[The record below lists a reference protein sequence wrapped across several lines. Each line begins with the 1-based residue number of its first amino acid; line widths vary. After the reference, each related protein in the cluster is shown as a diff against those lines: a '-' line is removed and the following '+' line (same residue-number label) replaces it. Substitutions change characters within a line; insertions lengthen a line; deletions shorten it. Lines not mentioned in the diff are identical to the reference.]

1 MKKITLLL
9 LLFSMQLFFAQID
22 KISLEIESIVLSRT
36 EKPEDLKSVK
46 KFFENFSAAKP
57 AEIGDVLRDF
67 VGICFKSAV
76 DKSFSLIPA
85 KYSIDSPSETSRT
98 SYFNLNPIEKPIAEV
113 NSDDYLKLFQ
123 ENSKTISDNDYFMN
137 LKYADSD
144 KKGTRVNIKDE
155 MIIGDTE
162 FLSILKVKDQK
173 IYAISF

>member
-1 MKKITLLL
+1 M
-9 LLFSMQLFFAQID
+9 
-22 KISLEIESIVLSRT
+22 
-36 EKPEDLKSVK
+36 
-46 KFFENFSAAKP
+46 
-57 AEIGDVLRDF
+57 
-67 VGICFKSAV
+67 
-76 DKSFSLIPA
+76 
-85 KYSIDSPSETSRT
+85 
-98 SYFNLNPIEKPIAEV
+98 NPIEKPIAEV